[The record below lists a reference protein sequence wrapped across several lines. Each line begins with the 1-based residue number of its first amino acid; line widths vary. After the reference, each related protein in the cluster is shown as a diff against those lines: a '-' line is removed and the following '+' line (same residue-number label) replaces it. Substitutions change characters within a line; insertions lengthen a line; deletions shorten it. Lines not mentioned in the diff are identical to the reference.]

1 MSPPR
6 FPAGVPIILIPR
18 SQVSLQR
25 LSYTPVLANT
35 ILTHPSNLGW
45 ETHLVHVKPT
55 PLRRSINEA
64 GDQRE
69 GGVQVE
75 EPKVC

>member
-1 MSPPR
+1 M
-6 FPAGVPIILIPR
+6 PIILTPC

-25 LSYTPVLANT
+25 LSYTRFLART

-45 ETHLVHVKPT
+45 EAHLVHVKPT
-55 PLRRSINEA
+55 PLRGSIQRAPSINEA